1 MIRIAGIL
9 SGAAAA
15 IAMLILVLGLP
26 TRPTTEIQAAMTP
39 SVTAPTPDAR
49 NTVPEPRPAPVT
61 VETVPAVPKAA
72 MTEPASA
79 VIEPTPLATQPP
91 AQAPVPSETHWYVFW
106 SPFHTEIAANGFV
119 AELQRTTGLDYR
131 VVRIKPGVFEVA
143 FAYSDDADAADK
155 LAQIADASGLD
166 VTAAR

>member
-9 SGAAAA
+9 SGAMVA
-15 IAMLILVLGLP
+15 IAVLILVLGLP
-26 TRPTTEIQAAMTP
+26 TRPATEIPTTTTP
-39 SVTAPTPDAR
+39 AVAPSTPDAG
-49 NTVPEPRPAPVT
+49 NTVPKTRPAQAT
-61 VETVPAVPKAA
+61 AATLPAVPTEAV
-72 MTEPASA
+72 TEPASA
-79 VIEPTPLATQPP
+79 VVVPDPQATEPP
-91 AQAPVPSETHWYVFW
+91 AQAPAPSETHWYVFW

-143 FAYSDDADAADK
+143 FSYSDDADAADK

>member
-9 SGAAAA
+9 SGAVVA
-15 IAMLILVLGLP
+15 IAVLILVLGLP
-26 TRPTTEIQAAMTP
+26 TRPATEIRTATTP
-39 SVTAPTPDAR
+39 AVTPPTPNAG
-49 NTVPEPRPAPVT
+49 NTVPEARPAPAT
-61 VETVPAVPKAA
+61 AAALPAVPMAA
-72 MTEPASA
+72 VTEPAGD
-79 VIEPTPLATQPP
+79 VVVPETLATEPP
-91 AQAPVPSETHWYVFW
+91 ARAPAPSETRWYVFW

-143 FAYSDDADAADK
+143 FSYSDDADAADK

>member
-1 MIRIAGIL
+1 MAE
-9 SGAAAA
+9 
-15 IAMLILVLGLP
+15 P
-26 TRPTTEIQAAMTP
+26 P
-39 SVTAPTPDAR
+39 AR
-49 NTVPEPRPAPVT
+49 APAPG
-61 VETVPAVPKAA
+61 ETRW
-72 MTEPASA
+72 
-79 VIEPTPLATQPP
+79 
-91 AQAPVPSETHWYVFW
+91 HVFW

>member
-9 SGAAAA
+9 SGAVVA
-15 IAMLILVLGLP
+15 IAVLILVLGLP
-26 TRPTTEIQAAMTP
+26 TRPATEIR
-39 SVTAPTPDAR
+39 TATMPEIMPPTPDAR
-49 NTVPEPRPAPVT
+49 NIVPEARPAPAMA
-61 VETVPAVPKAA
+61 ETLPAVPMAA
-72 MTEPASA
+72 VTEPAGT
-79 VIEPTPLATQPP
+79 VVKPTPSATEPP
-91 AQAPVPSETHWYVFW
+91 APAPAPSETRWYVFW